1 MTKQPVHRPIG
12 VTILAILAGIL
23 AVLAALFALQG
34 LGILPYVLGPYK
46 VHAFS
51 FWNFVMWGLM
61 VWVYVWLTKMLWNV
75 EPQAWMFLVII
86 TIFNLILDFVV
97 MLDATTT
104 FSDVSV
110 SFILNGIIL
119 LYCLLPSVKN
129 AFGVSKTA

>member
-12 VTILAILAGIL
+12 VTILAILSGIL
-23 AVLAALFALQG
+23 AVLAGIYALQG
-34 LGILPYVLGPYK
+34 LGILPYALGPMK

-61 VWVYVWLTKMLWNV
+61 VWVYVWLTRMLWNV
-75 EPQAWMFLVII
+75 QPQAWMFLVII

-129 AFGVSKTA
+129 AFGVNKTA

>member
-12 VTILAILAGIL
+12 VTILAILSGIL
-23 AVLAALFALQG
+23 AVLAGIYALQG
-34 LGILPYVLGPYK
+34 LGILPYALGPMN

-61 VWVYVWLTKMLWNV
+61 VWVYVWLTRMLWNV
-75 EPQAWMFLVII
+75 QPQAWMFLVII

-129 AFGVSKTA
+129 AFGVNKTA